1 MSVRLITVDPESVVA
16 FCKAHP
22 VDLKPDWRAA
32 TQRGGAGDVM
42 PPTPAADAFFT
53 LYLEVN
59 KGHRLPTQQEY
70 ADYCCDV
77 WSDWFTGYLTRFVQ
91 QCFVARLY
99 RNFYPSFVD
108 SVHVWA
114 LLGTRY
120 AVHGHLVFDHC
131 VLDTY
136 EDVIQNSD
144 LLVYRGEEC
153 LRIALRS
160 QTRQARE
167 DAWYKQTH
175 RQPHRVEDGERLVH
189 LSLPID
195 VRARVGGKCWFQWP
209 VHFKPIFRKVEQ
221 LWLPGMAFE

>member
-1 MSVRLITVDPESVVA
+1 MAVRLLTVNPESLVE

-22 VDLKPDWRAA
+22 VDLKPDWSSVTR
-32 TQRGGAGDVM
+32 RGGTGDVM
-42 PPTPAADAFFT
+42 PPTPAADTFFT
-53 LYLEVN
+53 LYLEVLQ
-59 KGHRLPTQQEY
+59 GRRLPTQREY
-70 ADYCCDV
+70 AEYCV
-77 WSDWFTGYLTRFVQ
+77 GAWREWFTGQLTRYVQ

-108 SVHVWA
+108 SIHVWA

-120 AVHGHLVFDHC
+120 AVNGRLVFDQC

-136 EDVIQNSD
+136 ADVIQNSD
-144 LLVYRGEEC
+144 LLAYRGEEC

-175 RQPHRVEDGERLVH
+175 RQPHHVEDGERLVH
-189 LSLPID
+189 LVLPID
-195 VRARVGGKCWFQWP
+195 VRARIGGKCWFQWP
-209 VHFKPIFRKVEQ
+209 AHFVPVFRKVEQ
-221 LWLPGMAFE
+221 LRLL